1 MVFVSVSVSTC
12 SWLAPGA
19 HVVDAH
25 APTATLVLF
34 VQADKQLR
42 PSPAGNSGP
51 NVRDVIKVVDTKHQ
65 QTMETLMMEFAKMAK
80 RFDSLANRL
89 DDIDARTSKR
99 GCC

>member
-1 MVFVSVSVSTC
+1 MSVCVCARVSGSPLVR
-12 SWLAPGA
+12 
-19 HVVDAH
+19 
-25 APTATLVLF
+25 TLLMLTHPLPRWF

-42 PSPAGNSGP
+42 PSPAANSGP

-65 QTMETLMMEFAKMAK
+65 QTMETLMVEFSKMAK